1 MTVTIMQIPISRINP
16 YGWFCSGTGTFMP
29 HRLAI
34 KVGMARMMVMEVK
47 NFMTPFRLL
56 EMMEA

>member
-1 MTVTIMQIPISRINP
+1 MQIPISRINP